1 VPAAACYVLRAAA
14 SCFIFLNL
22 YTGLNDP
29 NYLLVDSSMS
39 LIAKIEAAGA
49 AGSLLESTV
58 VNLKVWASADFL
70 PAWAGE
76 SIAELVEQEAWEEL
90 NDRFY
95 QNLAF
100 GTGGIRGRTIGRVST
115 TAETGTLSDLGSP
128 EYAAVGS
135 NVLNDFNLVRATIGL
150 FRYSQKYLADQGR
163 YDLPRFVIAHDVR
176 HFSRHFCELAASTWC
191 KLGGQALIF
200 EGPRST
206 PQLSFSVRHYQATCG
221 AVITASHNPPHDNGF
236 KAYFED
242 GGQVVSPH
250 AEGIVDLV
258 NQVGLEELPEFLEID
273 LAPVITLGAEAD
285 APYLQLLRELV
296 VDDEVMAAQA
306 PKVVFSPIHGT
317 GAISSVPTLRA
328 LGVEVIEVPEQMVQ
342 HGGFPTVKSPNPE
355 NAEAL
360 AMAIAKANEV
370 GADVVVAT
378 DPDADRMGVAVRDV
392 NGEMVLLTGNQ
403 IGTILAEYRISTL
416 KDADVIPDEGSENA
430 VLIKTFVTS
439 PMQEAVADWHGL
451 KTINTLTGFKWIG
464 AKLAGYEAKMKAK
477 LYEKEGLALDYDAC
491 ELWTKAD
498 LLLDYST
505 FFVFGGEESYGYL
518 ATDKVRDKDANAAA
532 IMFCEVAAFLQA
544 QDMTFPEY
552 LDALYLQ
559 HGYYEEKTINIYY
572 EGAAGSQ
579 KIKNILHSYRVDPP
593 KAFGAVSVAGFT
605 DFGKDEI
612 IDADGEKIPPQD
624 FYFLEL
630 SNGYSFA
637 VRGSGTE
644 PKIKFYVF
652 GRSDVMDP
660 EELTQVKQDAAVVM
674 QAMLQAI
681 EADARERAEK

>member
-1 VPAAACYVLRAAA
+1 
-14 SCFIFLNL
+14 
-22 YTGLNDP
+22 
-29 NYLLVDSSMS
+29 MS
-39 LIAKIEAAGA
+39 IIEKIEAAGT

-58 VNLKVWASADFL
+58 VNLKQWVSADFL
-70 PAWAGE
+70 PEWAGA
-76 SIAELVEQEAWEEL
+76 SISELVENGEWDEL

-100 GTGGIRGRTIGRVST
+100 GTGGIRGRTIGRVPAA
-115 TAETGTLSDLGSP
+115 AETGTLSETGSP
-128 EYAAVGS
+128 EHAAVGS

-150 FRYSQKYLADQGR
+150 FRYTKQYLKESGS

-206 PQLSFSVRHYQATCG
+206 PQLSFAVRQNNATCG

-236 KAYFED
+236 KVYFDD
-242 GGQVVSPH
+242 GAQVVSPH

-258 NQVGLEELPEFLEID
+258 NLVELSAVPAFLNID
-273 LAPVITLGAEAD
+273 LEPVISLGAAD
-285 APYLQLLRELV
+285 DAAYLELLKEMV
-296 VDDEVMAAQA
+296 IDHEVMQEEA
-306 PKVVFSPIHGT
+306 PQIVFSPIHGT
-317 GAISSVPTLRA
+317 GAISSVPALKA
-328 LGVEVIEVPEQMVQ
+328 LGVKVIEVPEQMVQ
-342 HGGFPTVKSPNPE
+342 DARFPTVKSPNPE

-360 AMAIAKANEV
+360 AMAIAKAEEV

-378 DPDADRMGVAVRDV
+378 DPDADRMGVAVRDRS
-392 NGEMVLLTGNQ
+392 GEMVLLTGNQ
-403 IGTILAEYRISTL
+403 IGTIMAEYRISVL
-416 KDADVIPDEGSENA
+416 KDAEVIPEDGGENA

-464 AKLAGYEAKMKAK
+464 EKLAGYEAQMKAR
-477 LYEKEGLALDYDAC
+477 LLEEEGTAVDYDAC
-491 ELWTKAD
+491 DIWTRAD

-505 FFVFGGEESYGYL
+505 YFVFGGEESYGYL
-518 ATDKVRDKDANAAA
+518 ATDKLRDKDANAAV
-532 IMFCEVAAFLQA
+532 IMFCEVAAYLKA
-544 QDMTFPEY
+544 QEMTFPEF
-552 LDALYLQ
+552 LDSLYLQ

-579 KIKNILHSYRVDPP
+579 KIKNILESYRSAAP
-593 KAFGAVSVAGFT
+593 KAFGDVKVSGFT
-605 DFGKDEI
+605 DFGEDEI
-612 IDADGEKIPPQD
+612 IDADGQKIPPQD

-652 GRSDVMDP
+652 GRSEVLDP
-660 EELTQVKQDAAVVM
+660 EDLIKVKAVAAVEM
-674 QAMLQAI
+674 QSVLAAI
-681 EADARERAEK
+681 EADARVRAEG

>member
-1 VPAAACYVLRAAA
+1 
-14 SCFIFLNL
+14 
-22 YTGLNDP
+22 
-29 NYLLVDSSMS
+29 MS
-39 LIAKIEAAGA
+39 IIKKIEAAGA

-58 VNLKVWASADFL
+58 VNLKKWASADFL
-70 PAWAGE
+70 PNWAGA
-76 SIAELVEQEAWEEL
+76 SIVELVENSEWDEL

-100 GTGGIRGRTIGRVST
+100 GTGGIRGRTIGSVPAA
-115 TAETGTLSDLGSP
+115 AETGTLSEMGSP
-128 EYAAVGS
+128 EHAAVGS

-150 FRYSQKYLADQGR
+150 FRYTKQYLKESGS

-206 PQLSFSVRHYQATCG
+206 PQLSFAVRQNNATCG

-236 KAYFED
+236 KVYFDD
-242 GGQVVSPH
+242 GAQVVSPH

-258 NQVGLEELPEFLEID
+258 NLVELSEVPAFLNID
-273 LAPVITLGAEAD
+273 LEPVISLGAAD
-285 APYLQLLRELV
+285 DAAYLELLKEMV
-296 VDDEVMAAQA
+296 IDNEVMQKEA
-306 PKVVFSPIHGT
+306 PQIVFSPIHGT
-317 GAISSVPTLRA
+317 GAISSVPALKA
-328 LGVEVIEVPEQMVQ
+328 LGVKVIEVPEQMVQ
-342 HGGFPTVKSPNPE
+342 DARFPTVQSPNPE

-378 DPDADRMGVAVRDV
+378 DPDADRMGVAVRDRS
-392 NGEMVLLTGNQ
+392 GEMVLLTGNQ
-403 IGTILAEYRISTL
+403 IGTIMAEYRISVL
-416 KDADVIPDEGSENA
+416 KDAEVIPEDGGDNT

-464 AKLAGYEAKMKAK
+464 EKLAGYEAQMKAR
-477 LYEKEGLALDYDAC
+477 LLEEEGTAVDYDAC
-491 ELWTKAD
+491 DIWTRAD

-505 FFVFGGEESYGYL
+505 YFVFGGEESYGYL
-518 ATDKVRDKDANAAA
+518 ATDKLRDKDANAAV
-532 IMFCEVAAFLQA
+532 IMFCEVAAYLKA
-544 QDMTFPEY
+544 QEMTFPEF
-552 LDALYLQ
+552 LDSLYLQ

-579 KIKNILHSYRVDPP
+579 KIKNILESYRSAAP
-593 KAFGAVSVAGFT
+593 KAFGDVKVSGFT
-605 DFGKDEI
+605 DFGEDEI
-612 IDADGEKIPPQD
+612 IDADGQKIPPQD

-652 GRSDVMDP
+652 GRSDVLDP
-660 EELTQVKQDAAVVM
+660 EDLIKVKAVAAVEM
-674 QAMLQAI
+674 QTVLAAI
-681 EADARERAEK
+681 EADARVRAEG

>member
-1 VPAAACYVLRAAA
+1 
-14 SCFIFLNL
+14 
-22 YTGLNDP
+22 
-29 NYLLVDSSMS
+29 MS
-39 LIAKIEAAGA
+39 IIEKIEAAGA

-58 VNLKVWASADFL
+58 VNLKKWASADFL
-70 PAWAGE
+70 PEWAGA
-76 SIAELVEQEAWEEL
+76 SIVELVENGEWNEL

-100 GTGGIRGRTIGRVST
+100 GTGGIRGRTIGNVPAS
-115 TAETGTLSDLGSP
+115 AETGTLSEIGSP
-128 EYAAVGS
+128 EHAAVGS

-150 FRYSQKYLADQGR
+150 FRYVEQYLKESGS

-206 PQLSFSVRHYQATCG
+206 PQLSFAVRQNKATCG
-221 AVITASHNPPHDNGF
+221 AVITASHNPAHDNGF
-236 KAYFED
+236 KVYFDD
-242 GGQVVSPH
+242 GAQVVSPH

-258 NQVGLEELPEFLEID
+258 NLVELSEVPAFLDVD
-273 LAPVITLGAEAD
+273 LAPVILLGAKDD
-285 APYLQLLRELV
+285 AAYLDVLKEMV
-296 VDDEVMAAQA
+296 IDSEVMQKQA
-306 PKVVFSPIHGT
+306 PRIVFSPIHGT
-317 GAISSVPTLRA
+317 GAISSVPALKE

-342 HGGFPTVKSPNPE
+342 DPRFPTVKSPNPE

-370 GADVVVAT
+370 GADVVLAT
-378 DPDADRMGVAVRDV
+378 DPDADRMGVAVRDRS
-392 NGEMVLLTGNQ
+392 GEMVLLTGNQ
-403 IGTILAEYRISTL
+403 IGTIMAEYRISVL
-416 KDADVIPDEGSENA
+416 KDAEIIPEDGGENT

-464 AKLAGYEAKMKAK
+464 AKLAGYEAQMKAK
-477 LYEKEGLALDYDAC
+477 LMEEEGTAVDYDAC
-491 ELWTKAD
+491 DIWTRAD

-505 FFVFGGEESYGYL
+505 YFVFGGEESYGYL
-518 ATDKVRDKDANAAA
+518 ASDKVRDKDANAAVV
-532 IMFCEVAAFLQA
+532 MFCEVAAYLKA
-544 QDMTFPEY
+544 QEMTFPEF
-552 LDALYLQ
+552 LDSLYLQ

-579 KIKNILHSYRVDPP
+579 KIKNILESYRSDAP
-593 KAFGAVSVAGFT
+593 KAFGDVAVSGFT
-605 DFGKDEI
+605 DFGKDDI
-612 IDADGEKIPPQD
+612 IDADGDKIPPQD

-652 GRSDVMDP
+652 GRSDVLDP
-660 EELTQVKQDAAVVM
+660 EDLIKVKAEAAVEM
-674 QAMLQAI
+674 QRVLAAI
-681 EADARERAEK
+681 EADARVRAEG

>member
-1 VPAAACYVLRAAA
+1 
-14 SCFIFLNL
+14 
-22 YTGLNDP
+22 
-29 NYLLVDSSMS
+29 MS
-39 LIAKIEAAGA
+39 IIEKIEAAGA

-58 VNLKVWASADFL
+58 VNLKKWASADFL
-70 PAWAGE
+70 PNWAGA
-76 SIAELVEQEAWEEL
+76 SIVELVENSEWDEL

-100 GTGGIRGRTIGRVST
+100 GTGGIRGRTIGSVPAA
-115 TAETGTLSDLGSP
+115 AETGTLSEMGSP
-128 EYAAVGS
+128 EHAAVGS

-150 FRYSQKYLADQGR
+150 FRYTKQYLKESGS

-206 PQLSFSVRHYQATCG
+206 PQLSFAVRQNNATCG

-236 KAYFED
+236 KVYFDD
-242 GGQVVSPH
+242 GAQVVSPH

-258 NQVGLEELPEFLEID
+258 NLVELSEVPAFLNID
-273 LAPVITLGAEAD
+273 LEPVISLGAAD
-285 APYLQLLRELV
+285 DAAYLELLKEMV
-296 VDDEVMAAQA
+296 IDNEVMQKEA
-306 PKVVFSPIHGT
+306 PQIVFSPIHGT
-317 GAISSVPTLRA
+317 GAISSVPALKA
-328 LGVEVIEVPEQMVQ
+328 LGVKVIEVPEQMVQ
-342 HGGFPTVKSPNPE
+342 DARFPTVQSPNPE

-378 DPDADRMGVAVRDV
+378 DPDADRMGVAVRDRS
-392 NGEMVLLTGNQ
+392 GEMVLLTGNQ
-403 IGTILAEYRISTL
+403 IGTIMAEYRISVL
-416 KDADVIPDEGSENA
+416 KDAEVIPEDGGDNT

-464 AKLAGYEAKMKAK
+464 EKLAGYEAQMKAR
-477 LYEKEGLALDYDAC
+477 LLEEEGTAVDYDAC
-491 ELWTKAD
+491 DIWTRAD

-505 FFVFGGEESYGYL
+505 YFVFGGEESYGYL
-518 ATDKVRDKDANAAA
+518 ATDKLRDKDANAAV
-532 IMFCEVAAFLQA
+532 IMFCEVAAYLKA
-544 QDMTFPEY
+544 QEMTFPEF
-552 LDALYLQ
+552 LDSLYLQ

-579 KIKNILHSYRVDPP
+579 KIKNILESYRSAAP
-593 KAFGAVSVAGFT
+593 KAFGDVKVSGFT

-612 IDADGEKIPPQD
+612 IDADGQKIPPQD

-652 GRSDVMDP
+652 GRSDVLDP
-660 EELTQVKQDAAVVM
+660 EDLIKVKAVAAVEM
-674 QAMLQAI
+674 QTVLAAI
-681 EADARERAEK
+681 EADARVRAEG

>member
-1 VPAAACYVLRAAA
+1 
-14 SCFIFLNL
+14 
-22 YTGLNDP
+22 
-29 NYLLVDSSMS
+29 MS
-39 LIAKIEAAGA
+39 IIKKIEAAGA

-58 VNLKVWASADFL
+58 VNLKQWASADFL
-70 PAWAGE
+70 PNWAGA
-76 SIAELVEQEAWEEL
+76 SIVELVENGEWDEL

-100 GTGGIRGRTIGRVST
+100 GTGGIRGRTIGNVPAS
-115 TAETGTLSDLGSP
+115 AETGTLSAIGSP
-128 EYAAVGS
+128 EHAAVGS

-150 FRYSQKYLADQGR
+150 FRYVEQYLKDSGS

-206 PQLSFSVRHYQATCG
+206 PQLSFAVRQNKATCG
-221 AVITASHNPPHDNGF
+221 AVITASHNPSHDNGF
-236 KAYFED
+236 KVYFDD
-242 GGQVVSPH
+242 GAQVVSPH

-258 NQVGLEELPEFLEID
+258 NLVELSEVPAFLDVD
-273 LAPVITLGAEAD
+273 LAPVISLGAKDD
-285 APYLQLLRELV
+285 AAYLDVLKEMV
-296 VDDEVMAAQA
+296 IDSEVMEKQA
-306 PKVVFSPIHGT
+306 PRIVFSPIHGT
-317 GAISSVPTLRA
+317 GAISSVPALKE

-342 HGGFPTVKSPNPE
+342 DPRFPTVKSPNPE

-370 GADVVVAT
+370 GADVVLAT
-378 DPDADRMGVAVRDV
+378 DPDADRMGVAVRDRS
-392 NGEMVLLTGNQ
+392 GEMVLLTGNQ
-403 IGTILAEYRISTL
+403 IGTIMAEYRISVL
-416 KDADVIPDEGSENA
+416 KDAEVIPEDGGDNT

-464 AKLAGYEAKMKAK
+464 AKLAGYEAQMKAK
-477 LYEKEGLALDYDAC
+477 LMEEEGTAVDYDAC
-491 ELWTKAD
+491 DIWTRAD

-505 FFVFGGEESYGYL
+505 YFVFGGEESYGYL
-518 ATDKVRDKDANAAA
+518 ASDKVRDKDANAAVV
-532 IMFCEVAAFLQA
+532 MFCEVAAYLKA
-544 QDMTFPEY
+544 QEMTFPEF
-552 LDALYLQ
+552 LDSLYLQ

-579 KIKNILHSYRVDPP
+579 KIKNILESYRSDAP
-593 KAFGAVSVAGFT
+593 KAFGDVSVSGFT

-612 IDADGEKIPPQD
+612 IDADGDKIPPQD

-652 GRSDVMDP
+652 GRSDVLDP
-660 EELTQVKQDAAVVM
+660 EDLIKVKVEAAVEM
-674 QAMLQAI
+674 QRVLAAI
-681 EADARERAEK
+681 EADARVRAEV

>member
-1 VPAAACYVLRAAA
+1 
-14 SCFIFLNL
+14 
-22 YTGLNDP
+22 
-29 NYLLVDSSMS
+29 MS
-39 LIAKIEAAGA
+39 IIEKIEAAGA

-58 VNLKVWASADFL
+58 VNLKKWASADFL
-70 PAWAGE
+70 PNWAGA
-76 SIAELVEQEAWEEL
+76 SIVELVENSEWDEL

-100 GTGGIRGRTIGRVST
+100 GTGGIRGRTIGSVPAA
-115 TAETGTLSDLGSP
+115 AETGTLSEMGSP
-128 EYAAVGS
+128 EHAAVGS

-150 FRYSQKYLADQGR
+150 FRYTKQYLKESGS

-206 PQLSFSVRHYQATCG
+206 PQLSFAVRQNNATCG

-236 KAYFED
+236 KVYFDD
-242 GGQVVSPH
+242 GAQVVSPH

-258 NQVGLEELPEFLEID
+258 NLVELSEVPAFLDID
-273 LAPVITLGAEAD
+273 LEPVISLGAAD
-285 APYLQLLRELV
+285 DAAYLELLKEMV
-296 VDDEVMAAQA
+296 IDNEVMQKEA
-306 PKVVFSPIHGT
+306 PQIVFSPIHGT
-317 GAISSVPTLRA
+317 GAISSVPALKA
-328 LGVEVIEVPEQMVQ
+328 LGVKVIEVPEQMVQ
-342 HGGFPTVKSPNPE
+342 DARFPTVKSPNPE

-378 DPDADRMGVAVRDV
+378 DPDADRMGVAVRDRS
-392 NGEMVLLTGNQ
+392 GEMVLLTGNQ
-403 IGTILAEYRISTL
+403 IGTIMAEYRISVL
-416 KDADVIPDEGSENA
+416 KDAEVIPEDGGDNT

-464 AKLAGYEAKMKAK
+464 EKLAGYEAQMKAR
-477 LYEKEGLALDYDAC
+477 LLEEEGTAVDYDAC
-491 ELWTKAD
+491 DIWTRAD

-505 FFVFGGEESYGYL
+505 YFVFGGEESYGYL
-518 ATDKVRDKDANAAA
+518 ATDKLRDKDANAAV
-532 IMFCEVAAFLQA
+532 IMFCEVAAYLKA
-544 QDMTFPEY
+544 QEMTFPEF
-552 LDALYLQ
+552 LDSLYLQ

-579 KIKNILHSYRVDPP
+579 KIKNILESYRSAAP
-593 KAFGAVSVAGFT
+593 KAFGDVKVSGFT

-612 IDADGEKIPPQD
+612 IDADGQKIPPQD

-652 GRSDVMDP
+652 GRSEVLDP
-660 EELTQVKQDAAVVM
+660 EDLIKVKAVAAVEM
-674 QAMLQAI
+674 QSVLAAI
-681 EADARERAEK
+681 EADARVRAEG

>member
-1 VPAAACYVLRAAA
+1 M
-14 SCFIFLNL
+14 I
-22 YTGLNDP
+22 
-29 NYLLVDSSMS
+29 
-39 LIAKIEAAGA
+39 LIEKIEAAGA

-58 VNLKVWASADFL
+58 VNLKQWASADFL
-70 PAWAGE
+70 PDWAGA
-76 SIAELVEQEAWEEL
+76 SIAELVENGEWDEL

-95 QNLAF
+95 QSLAF
-100 GTGGIRGRTIGRVST
+100 GTGGIRGRTIGRVPAA
-115 TAETGTLSDLGSP
+115 AETGTLSVMGSP
-128 EYAAVGS
+128 EHAAVGS

-150 FRYSQKYLADQGR
+150 FRYTKQYLKESGS

-200 EGPRST
+200 DGPRST
-206 PQLSFSVRHYQATCG
+206 PQLSFAVRQNQATCG

-236 KAYFED
+236 KVYFDD
-242 GGQVVSPH
+242 GAQVVSPH

-258 NQVGLEELPEFLEID
+258 NLVELSEVPAFLDID
-273 LAPVITLGAEAD
+273 LGPVISLGAKDD
-285 APYLQLLRELV
+285 AAYQDVLKEMV
-296 VDDEVMAAQA
+296 IDSEVMERQV
-306 PKVVFSPIHGT
+306 PRIVFSPIHGT
-317 GAISSVPTLRA
+317 GAISSVPALKA
-328 LGVEVIEVPEQMVQ
+328 LGVEVVEVSEQMVQ
-342 HGGFPTVKSPNPE
+342 DPRFPTVKSPNPE

-360 AMAIAKANEV
+360 SMAIAKANEV
-370 GADVVVAT
+370 GADVVLAT
-378 DPDADRMGVAVRDV
+378 DPDGDRMGVAVRDRS
-392 NGEMVLLTGNQ
+392 GEMVLLTGNQ
-403 IGTILAEYRISTL
+403 IGTILAEYRISVL
-416 KDADVIPDEGSENA
+416 KDAEIIPEDGGDHT

-464 AKLAGYEAKMKAK
+464 DKLAGYEAQMKAR
-477 LYEKEGLALDYDAC
+477 LLEEEGTAVDYDAC
-491 ELWTKAD
+491 DIWTRAD

-505 FFVFGGEESYGYL
+505 YFVFGGEESYGYL
-518 ATDKVRDKDANAAA
+518 ASDKVRDKDANAAVV
-532 IMFCEVAAFLQA
+532 MFCEVAAYLKA
-544 QDMTFPEY
+544 QEMSFPEF
-552 LDALYLQ
+552 LDSLYLQ

-579 KIKNILHSYRVDPP
+579 KINNILESYRSDAP
-593 KAFGAVSVAGFT
+593 KAFGDVLVSGFT

-612 IDADGEKIPPQD
+612 IDADGQKIPPQD

-652 GRSDVMDP
+652 GRSDVLDP
-660 EELTQVKQDAAVVM
+660 EDLIKVKAEAAVEM
-674 QAMLQAI
+674 QSVLAAI
-681 EADARERAEK
+681 EADARIRAEG

>member
-1 VPAAACYVLRAAA
+1 
-14 SCFIFLNL
+14 
-22 YTGLNDP
+22 
-29 NYLLVDSSMS
+29 MS
-39 LIAKIEAAGA
+39 IIEKIEAAGT

-58 VNLKVWASADFL
+58 VNLKQWVSADFL
-70 PAWAGE
+70 PEWAGA
-76 SIAELVEQEAWEEL
+76 SISELVENGEWDEL

-100 GTGGIRGRTIGRVST
+100 GTGGIRGRTIGRVPAA
-115 TAETGTLSDLGSP
+115 AETGTLSETGSP
-128 EYAAVGS
+128 EHAAVGS

-150 FRYSQKYLADQGR
+150 FRYTKQYLKESGS

-206 PQLSFSVRHYQATCG
+206 PQLSFAVRQNNATCG

-236 KAYFED
+236 KVYFDD
-242 GGQVVSPH
+242 GAQVVSPH

-258 NQVGLEELPEFLEID
+258 NLVELSAVPAFLNID
-273 LAPVITLGAEAD
+273 LEPVISLGAAD
-285 APYLQLLRELV
+285 DAAYLELLKEMV
-296 VDDEVMAAQA
+296 IDHEVMQEEA
-306 PKVVFSPIHGT
+306 PQIVFSPIHGT
-317 GAISSVPTLRA
+317 GAISSVPALKA
-328 LGVEVIEVPEQMVQ
+328 LGVKVIEVPEQMVQ
-342 HGGFPTVKSPNPE
+342 DARFPTVKSPNPE

-360 AMAIAKANEV
+360 AMAIAKAEEV

-378 DPDADRMGVAVRDV
+378 DPDADRMGVAVRDRS
-392 NGEMVLLTGNQ
+392 GEMVLLTGNQ
-403 IGTILAEYRISTL
+403 IGTIMAEYRISVL
-416 KDADVIPDEGSENA
+416 KDAEVIPEDGGENA

-464 AKLAGYEAKMKAK
+464 EKLAGYEAQMKAR
-477 LYEKEGLALDYDAC
+477 LLEEEGTAVDYDAC
-491 ELWTKAD
+491 DIWTRAD

-505 FFVFGGEESYGYL
+505 YFVFGGEESYGYL
-518 ATDKVRDKDANAAA
+518 ATDKLRDKDANAAV
-532 IMFCEVAAFLQA
+532 IMFCEVAAYLKA
-544 QDMTFPEY
+544 QEMTFPEF
-552 LDALYLQ
+552 LDSLYLQ

-579 KIKNILHSYRVDPP
+579 KIKNILESYRSGAP
-593 KAFGAVSVAGFT
+593 KAFGDVKVSGFT

-612 IDADGEKIPPQD
+612 IDADGQKIPPQD

-652 GRSDVMDP
+652 GRSEVLDP
-660 EELTQVKQDAAVVM
+660 EDLIKVKAVAAVEM
-674 QAMLQAI
+674 QSVLAAI
-681 EADARERAEK
+681 EADARVRAEG

>member
-1 VPAAACYVLRAAA
+1 
-14 SCFIFLNL
+14 
-22 YTGLNDP
+22 
-29 NYLLVDSSMS
+29 MS
-39 LIAKIEAAGA
+39 IIEKIEAAGA

-58 VNLKVWASADFL
+58 VNLKKWASADFL
-70 PAWAGE
+70 PNWAGA
-76 SIAELVEQEAWEEL
+76 SIVELVENGEWDEL

-100 GTGGIRGRTIGRVST
+100 GTGGIRGRTIGNVPAS
-115 TAETGTLSDLGSP
+115 AETGTLSAIGSP
-128 EYAAVGS
+128 EHAAVGS

-150 FRYSQKYLADQGR
+150 FRYVEQYLKDSGS

-206 PQLSFSVRHYQATCG
+206 PQLSFAVRQNKATCG
-221 AVITASHNPPHDNGF
+221 AVITASHNPAHDNGF
-236 KAYFED
+236 KVYFDD
-242 GGQVVSPH
+242 GAQVVSPH

-258 NQVGLEELPEFLEID
+258 NLVELSEVPAFLDVD
-273 LAPVITLGAEAD
+273 LAPVISLGAKDD
-285 APYLQLLRELV
+285 AAYLDVLKEMV
-296 VDDEVMAAQA
+296 IDAEVMQKQA
-306 PKVVFSPIHGT
+306 PRIVFSPIHGT
-317 GAISSVPTLRA
+317 GAISSVPALKE

-342 HGGFPTVKSPNPE
+342 DPRFPTVKSPNPE

-370 GADVVVAT
+370 GADVVLAT
-378 DPDADRMGVAVRDV
+378 DPDADRMGVAVRDRS
-392 NGEMVLLTGNQ
+392 GEMVLLTGNQ
-403 IGTILAEYRISTL
+403 IGTIMAEYRISVL
-416 KDADVIPDEGSENA
+416 KDAEIIPEDGGENT

-464 AKLAGYEAKMKAK
+464 AKLAGYEAQMKAK
-477 LYEKEGLALDYDAC
+477 LMEEEGTAVDYDAC
-491 ELWTKAD
+491 DIWTRAD

-505 FFVFGGEESYGYL
+505 YFVFGGEESYGYL
-518 ATDKVRDKDANAAA
+518 ASDKVRDKDANAAVV
-532 IMFCEVAAFLQA
+532 MFCEVAAYLKA
-544 QDMTFPEY
+544 QEMTFPEF
-552 LDALYLQ
+552 LDSLYLQ

-579 KIKNILHSYRVDPP
+579 KIKNILESYRRDAP
-593 KAFGAVSVAGFT
+593 KAFGDVSVSGFT

-612 IDADGEKIPPQD
+612 IDADGDKIPPQD

-652 GRSDVMDP
+652 GRSDVLDP
-660 EELTQVKQDAAVVM
+660 EDLIKVKAEAAVEM
-674 QAMLQAI
+674 QRVLAAI
-681 EADARERAEK
+681 EADARVRAQG

>member
-1 VPAAACYVLRAAA
+1 
-14 SCFIFLNL
+14 
-22 YTGLNDP
+22 
-29 NYLLVDSSMS
+29 MS
-39 LIAKIEAAGA
+39 IIEKIEAAGA

-58 VNLKVWASADFL
+58 VNLKKWASADFL
-70 PAWAGE
+70 PNWAGA
-76 SIAELVEQEAWEEL
+76 SIVELVENGEWDEL

-100 GTGGIRGRTIGRVST
+100 GTGGIRGRTIGSVPAA
-115 TAETGTLSDLGSP
+115 AETGTLSEMGSP
-128 EYAAVGS
+128 EHAAVGS

-150 FRYSQKYLADQGR
+150 FRYTKQYLKESGS

-206 PQLSFSVRHYQATCG
+206 PQLSFAVRQNNATCG

-236 KAYFED
+236 KVYFDD
-242 GGQVVSPH
+242 GAQVVSPH

-258 NQVGLEELPEFLEID
+258 NLVELSEVPAFLDID
-273 LAPVITLGAEAD
+273 LEPVISLGAAD
-285 APYLQLLRELV
+285 DAAYLELLKEMV
-296 VDDEVMAAQA
+296 IDNEVMQKEA
-306 PKVVFSPIHGT
+306 PQIVFSPIHGT
-317 GAISSVPTLRA
+317 GAISSVPALKA
-328 LGVEVIEVPEQMVQ
+328 LGVKVIEVPEQMVQ
-342 HGGFPTVKSPNPE
+342 DARFPTVKSPNPE

-378 DPDADRMGVAVRDV
+378 DPDADRMGVAVRDRS
-392 NGEMVLLTGNQ
+392 GEMVLLTGNQ
-403 IGTILAEYRISTL
+403 IGTIMAEYRISVL
-416 KDADVIPDEGSENA
+416 KDAEVIPEDGGDNT

-464 AKLAGYEAKMKAK
+464 EKLAGYEAQMKAR
-477 LYEKEGLALDYDAC
+477 LLEEEGTAVDYDAC
-491 ELWTKAD
+491 DIWTRAD

-505 FFVFGGEESYGYL
+505 YFVFGGEESYGYL
-518 ATDKVRDKDANAAA
+518 ATDKLRDKDANAAV
-532 IMFCEVAAFLQA
+532 IMFCEVAAYLKA
-544 QDMTFPEY
+544 QEMTFPEF
-552 LDALYLQ
+552 LDSLYLQ

-579 KIKNILHSYRVDPP
+579 KIKNILESYRSAAP
-593 KAFGAVSVAGFT
+593 KAFGDVKVSGFT

-612 IDADGEKIPPQD
+612 IDADGQKIPPQD

-652 GRSDVMDP
+652 GRSEVLDP
-660 EELTQVKQDAAVVM
+660 EDLIKVKAVAAVEM
-674 QAMLQAI
+674 QTVLAAI
-681 EADARERAEK
+681 EADARVRAEG